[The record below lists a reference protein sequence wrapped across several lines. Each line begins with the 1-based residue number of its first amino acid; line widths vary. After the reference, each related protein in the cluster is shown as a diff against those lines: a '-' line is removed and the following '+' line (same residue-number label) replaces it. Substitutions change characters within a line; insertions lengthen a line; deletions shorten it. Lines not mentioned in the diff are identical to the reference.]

1 MKNNNNNTKDK
12 IVEIKEFTASDVK
25 SMHESVDEKNGFGI
39 DYIIRMYQVNRQII
53 ADREKLDKSR

>member
-1 MKNNNNNTKDK
+1 MKKNNNNTKEE

-39 DYIIRMYQVNRQII
+39 DYIIRMRQINRQII
-53 ADREKLDKSR
+53 ADRDKLDKSK